1 MGAAIVCCGHKSY
14 IASLLLF
21 NNFVFVGR
29 RKGNV
34 RKAGNEQRRGLYD
47 YEQGIV
53 PIILRIG
60 YVAGIGNLAQMSMRG
75 YCTGICNLAQVSMTV
90 YCTGIGNLA
99 KRTHDRLRKRY

>member
-53 PIILRIG
+53 PIIL
-60 YVAGIGNLAQMSMRG
+60 LL
-75 YCTGICNLAQVSMTV
+75 CTTSLLSPDGLYYFIIL
-90 YCTGIGNLA
+90 
-99 KRTHDRLRKRY
+99 